1 MDPKN
6 KCALVTGGSRGIG
19 AATCLA
25 LARAGV
31 HVAVNYNKSPELAH
45 QVVKNCRNEGVNA
58 VALQADVSK
67 LADIHSLVDETVN
80 ALGGLDIL
88 INNAGI
94 NKPGE
99 IATLSE
105 ADWDEVVDTSIKST
119 FFCTQAA
126 LPYLKQSGSGRVVNL
141 SSLAGKRGTGLP
153 HYAAAKAG
161 VMGLTMSLAL
171 QLAPH
176 GITVNSI
183 YPGLV
188 ATDFGPGPEK
198 IRQAGKA
205 PGAVPLGRAGEPEEA
220 AETIMFLVRSD
231 YITGEHI
238 NFTGGRY
245 MAL

>member
-1 MDPKN
+1 MDPKG

-19 AATCLA
+19 AATCIA
-25 LARAGV
+25 LAKAGAN
-31 HVAVNYNKSPELAH
+31 VAVNYNTSPEAAEK
-45 QVVKNCRNEGVNA
+45 VAEACRKEGVSA
-58 VALQADVSK
+58 VIIQADVSK
-67 LADIHSLVDETVN
+67 TQSIRDLVNETVKK
-80 ALGGLDIL
+80 LGGLDIL

-94 NKPGE
+94 NKAGDVE
-99 IATLSE
+99 TIDE
-105 ADWDEVVDTSIKST
+105 ADWDAVVDTSIKST

-126 LPYLKQSGSGRVVNL
+126 LTHLKRSGCGRVVNL
-141 SSLAGKRGTGLP
+141 SSLAGKRGTAPP

-161 VMGLTMSLAL
+161 VMGLTMSLAN
-171 QLAPH
+171 QLAQY

-188 ATDFGPGPEK
+188 ATDFGPGAEK

-220 AETIMFLVRSD
+220 ADAILFLVKSD